1 MTQNPAPK
9 PASIARSAATIGG
22 TTMAS
27 RLLGFLRDVMMAAAL
42 GTGPIADAFF
52 VAFRFPNMF
61 RSIFAEGAFNA
72 AFVPLFAKR
81 LEGEGRAAARR
92 FAEDAMSVLL
102 VGLLLLTVAAE
113 LAMPWIM
120 RAFAPGFTADPQK
133 FDWAV
138 QFTRIA
144 FPYLLFI
151 SLTALQSAIL
161 NSLGRF
167 FPGAAAPVML
177 NVTLILTILFLIP
190 LTDNPGV
197 ALSWGVAAAGVVQ
210 FLWLAVS
217 LWRAGFVLRL
227 RLPKLTPDVRRLFR
241 LGVPGV
247 VAGGI
252 TQVNLTIGT
261 IIASLQAGAV
271 SWLYYADRIYQLPL
285 AVIGIA
291 IGVVLLPDLSRRLR
305 AGDGPGVMAA
315 QNRAIEFGMLLTV
328 PAAIGIGVLAFE
340 IIRILFERGAFTAAD
355 TQATALALIV
365 YAAGLPAFVL
375 IKIFQPAYFAR
386 EDTKT
391 PLRFAAISIV
401 VNIVTSIILF
411 QFIGYVGIAVG
422 TVLAAWVNVGQLVL
436 RLRQRGDFAADAQLA
451 RTLPLVVL
459 AAIGMG
465 AALWFGLQ
473 ALASFLALPLPGALA
488 TLLGLIVGGMLVYFF
503 LCQVTGAARLSDLRR
518 AFRRG

>member
-1 MTQNPAPK
+1 M
-9 PASIARSAATIGG
+9 SLLRSAATVGG
-22 TTMAS
+22 TTLIS

-61 RSIFAEGAFNA
+61 RSIFAEGAFNS

-81 LEGEGRAAARR
+81 LEGEGENAARR
-92 FAEDAMSVLL
+92 FAEDALAVLL
-102 VGLLLLTVAAE
+102 LALVLMTIAAE

-120 RAFAPGFTADPQK
+120 LVFAPGFADEPQK
-133 FDWAV
+133 FAWAV
-138 QFTRIA
+138 EFTRIA

-177 NVTLILTILFLIP
+177 NVTLIFAILFLVP
-190 LTDNPGV
+190 LTDNPGR
-197 ALSWGVAAAGVVQ
+197 ALAWGVAAAGVVQ
-210 FLWLAVS
+210 FVWLAVS
-217 LWRAGFVLRL
+217 LWRAGMVLRL

-261 IIASLQAGAV
+261 MIASLQAGAV

-291 IGVVLLPDLSRRLR
+291 IGIVLLPELSRRLR
-305 AGDGPGVMAA
+305 ADDGAGASWS
-315 QNRAIEFGMLLTV
+315 QNRAVEFSMLLTV
-328 PAAIGIGVLAFE
+328 PAAVGAGVLSFD
-340 IIRILFERGAFTAAD
+340 IIRVLFERGAFTRAD
-355 TQATALALIV
+355 TEATSLALMI

-375 IKIFQPAYFAR
+375 IKVFQPAYFAR

-401 VNIVTSIILF
+401 VNIAASLVLF
-411 QFIGYVGIAVG
+411 QYFGFAGIAAG
-422 TVLAAWVNVGQLVL
+422 TTLAAWTNTGQLAT
-436 RLRQRGDFAADAQLA
+436 RLFRKGEFAPDQQLA
-451 RTLPLVVL
+451 RRLPLIVM
-459 AAIGMG
+459 ASAGMG
-465 AALWFGLQ
+465 AALWFG
-473 ALASFLALPLPGALA
+473 AGALA
-488 TLLGLIVGGMLVYFF
+488 PFFENGLLVSIAALAALIAGGALVYFF
-503 LCQVTGAARLSDLRR
+503 LCEVTGASRLADLRR
-518 AFRRG
+518 AFGRR

>member
-1 MTQNPAPK
+1 
-9 PASIARSAATIGG
+9 
-22 TTMAS
+22 
-27 RLLGFLRDVMMAAAL
+27 
-42 GTGPIADAFF
+42 
-52 VAFRFPNMF
+52 
-61 RSIFAEGAFNA
+61 
-72 AFVPLFAKR
+72 
-81 LEGEGRAAARR
+81 
-92 FAEDAMSVLL
+92 MSVLL
-102 VGLLLLTVAAE
+102 VALLVLTLAAE
-113 LAMPWIM
+113 IAMPWIM
-120 RAFAPGFTADPQK
+120 LVFAPGFIEDPQK
-133 FDWAV
+133 FTWAV
-138 QFTRIA
+138 EFTRIA

-177 NVTLILTILFLIP
+177 NVTLILAILFLIP
-190 LTDNPGV
+190 LTDNPGT
-197 ALSWGVAAAGVVQ
+197 ALAQGVAAAGVVQ

-305 AGDGPGVMAA
+305 AGDGAGVANA

-328 PAAIGIGVLAFE
+328 PAAAGIAVLAFD
-340 IIRILFERGAFTAAD
+340 IIGVLFERGAFTAAD

-375 IKIFQPAYFAR
+375 IKIFQPAFS
-386 EDTKT
+386 
-391 PLRFAAISIV
+391 P
-401 VNIVTSIILF
+401 
-411 QFIGYVGIAVG
+411 
-422 TVLAAWVNVGQLVL
+422 
-436 RLRQRGDFAADAQLA
+436 A
-451 RTLPLVVL
+451 RTRKRPC
-459 AAIGMG
+459 
-465 AALWFGLQ
+465 
-473 ALASFLALPLPGALA
+473 ASPPSRSSS
-488 TLLGLIVGGMLVYFF
+488 T
-503 LCQVTGAARLSDLRR
+503 S
-518 AFRRG
+518 

>member
-1 MTQNPAPK
+1 MTPSPAPK

-22 TTMAS
+22 TTLVS

-42 GTGPIADAFF
+42 GAGPIADAFF

-72 AFVPLFAKR
+72 AFVPLFSKR
-81 LEGEGRAAARR
+81 LEGEGRDAARR
-92 FAEDAMSVLL
+92 FAEDALSVLL
-102 VGLLLLTVAAE
+102 VALLLLTIAAE
-113 LAMPWIM
+113 IAMPWIM
-120 RAFAPGFTADPQK
+120 LVFAPGFAEDPQK
-133 FDWAV
+133 FAWAV
-138 QFTRIA
+138 EFTRIA

-151 SLTALQSAIL
+151 SLTALQAAIL

-177 NVTLILTILFLIP
+177 NVTLIVAILFLVP
-190 LTDNPGV
+190 LTDNPGT

-210 FLWLAVS
+210 FAWLAVS

-291 IGVVLLPDLSRRLR
+291 IGVVLLPDLARRLR
-305 AGDGPGVMAA
+305 AGDGAGAMGA
-315 QNRAIEFGMLLTV
+315 QNRALEFAMLLTV
-328 PAAIGIGVLAFE
+328 PAAAGIAVLAFD
-340 IIRILFERGAFTAAD
+340 IIGILFERGAFTAAD
-355 TQATALALIV
+355 TRATALALIV

-375 IKIFQPAYFAR
+375 IKIFQPAFFAR
-386 EDTKT
+386 ENTKT
-391 PLRFAAISIV
+391 PLRFAAVSIV
-401 VNIVTSIILF
+401 VNIAASIVLF

-422 TVLAAWVNVGQLVL
+422 TVLAAWTNVGQLAT
-436 RLRQRGDFAADAQLA
+436 RLWKRGDFAPDAQAA
-451 RTLPLVVL
+451 RVLPLTVM
-459 AAIGMG
+459 AALGMG
-465 AALWFGLQ
+465 AALWFGRA
-473 ALASFLALPLPGALA
+473 ALEAPLAAALPVALA
-488 TLLGLIVGGMLVYFF
+488 TLLGLIAGGALVYFF
-503 LCQVTGAARLSDLRR
+503 LCQVTGAATLAGLRR
-518 AFRRG
+518 ALRRG

>member
-1 MTQNPAPK
+1 MNPK
-9 PASIARSAATIGG
+9 PANIARSAATIGA
-22 TTMAS
+22 TTMVS
-27 RLLGFLRDVMMAAAL
+27 RLLGFLRDVMMASAL

-72 AFVPLFAKR
+72 AFVPLFSKR

-102 VGLLLLTVAAE
+102 VALLILTIAAE

-120 RAFAPGFTADPQK
+120 LAFAPGFAEDPAK
-133 FDWAV
+133 FDLAV
-138 QFTRIA
+138 QLTRIA

-151 SLTALQSAIL
+151 SLTALQAAIL

-177 NVTLILTILFLIP
+177 NVTLIGAILFLIP

-210 FLWLAVS
+210 FAWLAIS

-227 RLPKLTPDVRRLFR
+227 RVPKLTPDVRRLFR

-247 VAGGI
+247 IAGGI

-291 IGVVLLPDLSRRLR
+291 IGIVLLPDLSRRLR
-305 AGDGPGVMAA
+305 AGDGAGAANA

-328 PAAIGIGVLAFE
+328 PAAVGIGMLAFD
-340 IIRILFERGAFTAAD
+340 IIGVLFERGAFTAAD

-386 EDTKT
+386 EDTQT
-391 PLRFAAISIV
+391 PLRFAAVSIIVNIAASIV
-401 VNIVTSIILF
+401 LF

-422 TVLAAWVNVGQLVL
+422 TVLSAWTNVGQLSF
-436 RLRQRGDFAADAQLA
+436 RLWRRGEFAADAALA
-451 RTLPLVVL
+451 RALPLIVM
-459 AAIGMG
+459 AAAGMG
-465 AALWFGLQ
+465 AALWFGRD
-473 ALASFLALPLPGALA
+473 ALEAPLAAALPVALA
-488 TLLGLIVGGMLVYFF
+488 TLLGLIMGGILVYFF
-503 LCQVTGAARLSDLRR
+503 LCQITGAARLSDLRR

>member
-1 MTQNPAPK
+1 M
-9 PASIARSAATIGG
+9 SLLRSAATVGG
-22 TTMAS
+22 TTLIS

-61 RSIFAEGAFNA
+61 RSIFAEGAFNS

-81 LEGEGRAAARR
+81 LEGEGENAARR
-92 FAEDAMSVLL
+92 FAEDALAVLL
-102 VGLLLLTVAAE
+102 LALVLMTIAAE

-120 RAFAPGFTADPQK
+120 LVFAPGFADDPQK
-133 FDWAV
+133 FEWAV
-138 QFTRIA
+138 EFTRIA

-177 NVTLILTILFLIP
+177 NVTLIFAILLLVP
-190 LTDNPGV
+190 LTDNPGR
-197 ALSWGVAAAGVVQ
+197 ALAWGVAAAGVVQ
-210 FLWLAVS
+210 FVWLAVS
-217 LWRAGFVLRL
+217 LWRAGMVLRL
-227 RLPKLTPDVRRLFR
+227 RLPRLTPDVRRLFR

-247 VAGGI
+247 IAGGI

-261 IIASLQAGAV
+261 MIASLQAGAV

-291 IGVVLLPDLSRRLR
+291 IGIVLLPELSRRLR
-305 AGDGPGVMAA
+305 ADDGAGASWS
-315 QNRAIEFGMLLTV
+315 QNRAVEFSMLLTV
-328 PAAIGIGVLAFE
+328 PAAVGAAVLSFD
-340 IIRILFERGAFTAAD
+340 IIRVLFERGAFLRAD
-355 TQATALALIV
+355 TEATSIALMI

-375 IKIFQPAYFAR
+375 IKVFQPAYFAR

-401 VNIVTSIILF
+401 VNIVASLVLF
-411 QFIGYVGIAVG
+411 QYFGFAGSAAG
-422 TVLAAWVNVGQLVL
+422 PTLAAWTTTGQLAT
-436 RLRQRGDFAADAQLA
+436 RLFRKGDFAPDPQLA
-451 RTLPLVVL
+451 RRLPLIL
-459 AAIGMG
+459 MASGGMG
-465 AALWFGLQ
+465 AALWFGAD
-473 ALASFLALPLPGALA
+473 ALAPFFENGLLVSVAALA
-488 TLLGLIVGGMLVYFF
+488 GLIAGGVLVYFF
-503 LCQVTGAARLSDLRR
+503 LCEVTGASRLADLRR
-518 AFRRG
+518 AFTRG

>member
-1 MTQNPAPK
+1 MTPSPAPK

-22 TTMAS
+22 TTLVS
-27 RLLGFLRDVMMAAAL
+27 RLLGFLRDVLMAAAL
-42 GTGPIADAFF
+42 GAGPIADAFF

-81 LEGEGRAAARR
+81 LEGEGRAQAKR
-92 FAEDAMSVLL
+92 FAEDALSVLL
-102 VGLLLLTVAAE
+102 VALLVLTLAAE
-113 LAMPWIM
+113 IAMPWIM
-120 RAFAPGFTADPQK
+120 LAFAPGFAEDPQK
-133 FDWAV
+133 FAWAV
-138 QFTRIA
+138 EFTRIA
-144 FPYLLFI
+144 FPYLVFI
-151 SLTALQSAIL
+151 SLTALQAAIL

-177 NVTLILTILFLIP
+177 NVTLIVAILFLVP

-210 FLWLAVS
+210 FAWLTVS

-247 VAGGI
+247 IAGGI

-261 IIASLQAGAV
+261 VIASLQAGAV

-305 AGDGPGVMAA
+305 AGDGTGAANA
-315 QNRAIEFGMLLTV
+315 QNRALEFAMLLTV
-328 PAAIGIGVLAFE
+328 PAAAGIAVLAFD
-340 IIRILFERGAFTAAD
+340 IIGILFERGAFTAAD

-391 PLRFAAISIV
+391 PLRFAAVSIV
-401 VNIVTSIILF
+401 VNIVTSIVLF

-422 TVLAAWVNVGQLVL
+422 TVLAAWTNVGQLGT
-436 RLRQRGDFAADAQLA
+436 RLWRRGDFAPDAQLA
-451 RTLPLVVL
+451 RVLPLVVM
-459 AAIGMG
+459 AALGMG
-465 AALWFGLQ
+465 VSLWFGRA
-473 ALASFLALPLPGALA
+473 ALEAPLAAALPLALSA
-488 TLLGLIVGGMLVYFF
+488 LLGLIAGGALVYFF

-518 AFRRG
+518 ALRRG

>member
-1 MTQNPAPK
+1 M
-9 PASIARSAATIGG
+9 SLVRSAATVGG
-22 TTMAS
+22 TTLLS
-27 RLLGFLRDVMMAAAL
+27 RLLGFLRDVMMASAL

-52 VAFRFPNMF
+52 VAFRLPNMF
-61 RSIFAEGAFNA
+61 RSIFAEGAFNS
-72 AFVPLFAKR
+72 AFVPLFSKK
-81 LEGEGRAAARR
+81 LEDGAGEARR
-92 FAEDAMSVLL
+92 FAEDALSVLL
-102 VGLLLLTVAAE
+102 VALLLLTIAAE

-120 RAFAPGFTADPQK
+120 SVFAPGFSEDPQK

-177 NVTLILTILFLIP
+177 NVTLIVAILFLIP
-190 LTDNPGV
+190 VMDNPGE
-197 ALSWGVAAAGVVQ
+197 ALAWGVAAAGVVQ

-247 VAGGI
+247 IAGGI

-261 IIASLQAGAV
+261 MIASLQAGAV

-305 AGDGPGVMAA
+305 ADDGAGANWA
-315 QNRAIEFGMLLTV
+315 QNRAVEFSMLLTI
-328 PAAIGIGVLAFE
+328 PAAVGAAVLSFD
-340 IIRILFERGAFTAAD
+340 IIRVLFERGAFTRED
-355 TQATALALIV
+355 TVATSLALTV
-365 YAAGLPAFVL
+365 YALGLPAFVL
-375 IKIFQPAYFAR
+375 NKVFSPAYFAR
-386 EDTKT
+386 EDTMT

-401 VNIVTSIILF
+401 VNIVTSFALF
-411 QFIGYVGIAVG
+411 WYLGFIGIAIG
-422 TVLAAWVNVGQLVL
+422 TTLAAWVNTGQLAA
-436 RLRQRGDFAADAQLA
+436 RLWRRKEFIVDAQLA
-451 RTLPLVVL
+451 RRLPLTL
-459 AAIGMG
+459 MAALGMG
-465 AALWFGLQ
+465 ATLWFGAR
-473 ALASFLALPLPGALA
+473 ALGSFFENGLLVSIGALFALIAGGALA
-488 TLLGLIVGGMLVYFF
+488 YFF
-503 LCQVTGAARLSDLRR
+503 LCEITGATRLRDLRR
-518 AFRRG
+518 AFTRG